1 MKDEK
6 YMADHAAHE
15 NEKKLIV
22 ASFVLTVLTIVA
34 FGLFL
39 MPGRGVGYA
48 PPQPI
53 PFSHALHAGKR
64 KIQCLYCHS
73 NADKS
78 PKSNVPAV
86 AVCMNCHTVID
97 RAVGQTEPSPWIA
110 KIREAYAN
118 NTPIQWTKVHV
129 LPDFVYFNH
138 SRHVQHGVACETCHG
153 NVADMARVYQ
163 YSPFTMGWCINCHR
177 RPENHAPLNC
187 NTCHR

>member
-1 MKDEK
+1 
-6 YMADHAAHE
+6 MADHAAQKD
-15 NEKKLIV
+15 KKLII
-22 ASFVLTVLTIVA
+22 ASFALTIFGIVA
-34 FGLFL
+34 LGLFL

-53 PFSHALHAGKR
+53 PYSHALHAGKR

-78 PKSNVPAV
+78 PKSNVPSV

-97 RAVGQTEPSPWIA
+97 RAVGQTEPSPHIA

-138 SRHVQHGVACETCHG
+138 SRHVQKGVACQTCHG
-153 NVADMARVYQ
+153 PVQEMERVYQ
-163 YSPFTMGWCINCHR
+163 YSPFTMGWCVNCHR
-177 RPENHAPLNC
+177 LPENNAPLNC